1 MKVLLSIKPE
11 FAQKIFAGT
20 KRYEYRKTIFRQKV
34 TTVVVYASSPVRK
47 VIGEFEIDEILHDEI
62 EALWNATKSYSGIT
76 KDFFFSYFR
85 SRDSGYAIKIKS
97 YELYDDPR
105 DLQSVYGST
114 PPQSFAYVD

>member
-47 VIGEFEIDEILHDEI
+47 VIGEFEIDDILHDEI
-62 EALWNATKSYSGIT
+62 EALWNTTKSYSGIT
-76 KDFFFSYFR
+76 KDFFFAYFR

-114 PPQSFAYVD
+114 PPQSFAYVE